1 MIQLAANWSTAL
13 EKLLRKINPPLDYL
27 KMPLEREARLTLNA
41 ARALRPVLLHGWGG
55 FYRTGMPEIPQP
67 GVLME
72 LVKASGTPYVSVHLD
87 VQPEDFEVP
96 VTREMAL
103 ERVVKSVN
111 SLREL
116 TGLEVLLENV
126 AHYAWSERPS
136 FVTDP
141 AFIAKCLELSGAG
154 FLLDLAHA
162 RVSAHHRSEDAREYL
177 NALPLEKI
185 KEMHVS
191 GPRLEADG
199 LRDRHLPLSEL
210 DYMLLEEMIA
220 KAPNL
225 KVLTLEYGGISDLGK
240 TSDGREIR
248 IPRNDS
254 GALLEQLGRLDTIR
268 KRASGML
275 RRAPTLP
282 AGWHLDKRFNLPPAE
297 ELSKSSIRAMGY

>member
-55 FYRTGMPEIPQP
+55 FYRAGMLEIPQP
-67 GVLME
+67 GVLLE
-72 LVKASGTPYVSVHLD
+72 LVKASGTPYLSVHLD
-87 VQPEDFEVP
+87 VQAEDFEIP
-96 VTREMAL
+96 VTRALAL
-103 ERVVKSVN
+103 ERIVGSVRQ
-111 SLREL
+111 LQEL

-136 FVTDP
+136 YITDP
-141 AFIAKCLELSGAG
+141 EFIAQCFELSGAG

-162 RVSAHHRSEDAREYL
+162 RVSAHHRGQEVRDYL
-177 NALPLEKI
+177 NALPLDKI

-191 GPRLEADG
+191 GARLEADG

-210 DYMLLEEMIA
+210 DYILLEEVIA

-225 KVLTLEYGGISDLGK
+225 KVLTLEYGGISDMGK

-248 IPRNDS
+248 IPRNDPS
-254 GALLEQLGRLDTIR
+254 ALLEQLGRLDTIR
-268 KRASGML
+268 KRASGVL
-275 RRAPTLP
+275 RTAPTLP
-282 AGWHLDKRFNLPPAE
+282 AGWHLDKRFNLAPSE
-297 ELSKSSIRAMGY
+297 ELSRSSIKAMGY